1 MSSGAVLYVS
11 VLDALSREGR
21 VEKLRIVVFHDFV
34 VFAIDEKNW
43 RTVLRDVL
51 LQGKQVA
58 HLLETLAILTQQG
71 TPGTLMRAG
80 MRHTHCRINGCH
92 ECRTSLFPLAP
103 CPMLCRMHCQVSACR
118 EAHHADTMAVD
129 AIFFGMFAQINDG
142 SLQVVDSIWMLM
154 PPEEKTRMRD
164 VRHNALHT
172 IFQHKSR
179 DPSHGSPC
187 RPKGARDSAQKLA
200 GYSR

>member
-34 VFAIDEKNW
+34 VFAIDEKDW

-58 HLLETLAILTQQG
+58 HLLETLAVLTQQG

-80 MRHTHCRINGCH
+80 MRL
-92 ECRTSLFPLAP
+92 SLI
-103 CPMLCRMHCQVSACR
+103 H
-118 EAHHADTMAVD
+118 
-129 AIFFGMFAQINDG
+129 I
-142 SLQVVDSIWMLM
+142 
-154 PPEEKTRMRD
+154 
-164 VRHNALHT
+164 
-172 IFQHKSR
+172 
-179 DPSHGSPC
+179 
-187 RPKGARDSAQKLA
+187 
-200 GYSR
+200 